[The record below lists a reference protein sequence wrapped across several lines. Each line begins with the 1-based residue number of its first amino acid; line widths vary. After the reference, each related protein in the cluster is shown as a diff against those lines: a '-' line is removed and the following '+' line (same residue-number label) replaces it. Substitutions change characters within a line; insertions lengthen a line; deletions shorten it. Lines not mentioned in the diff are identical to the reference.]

1 LLDIAIVGMSCRYP
15 DSPDILSFWQNCLE
29 RKVCL
34 TELTDQRWN
43 HSAVYSANRRDRNRT
58 HSQTAGLL
66 SNVDEFAARYFQI
79 SPRRARIM
87 DPQQRLALEL
97 TREALQDAGAERR
110 PFLRERSGVF
120 MGAVISEFIT
130 YSNMKVRNW
139 QILDGQFGEPP
150 SREVAA
156 DLPDINAY
164 SLSGILVN
172 GIASSVSQFFQLGGP
187 AFTSDAACASSL
199 VATTQ
204 ACHYL
209 RTLPPRKELSPVAVA
224 GGVYLM
230 FHPDNVVGFAK
241 GSALAEREC
250 RPFDAQA
257 DGFILGEGAG
267 VFVLKRLEDAL
278 ADGDRIYS
286 VIKGA
291 VWNNDAG
298 ATSFMTPSR
307 EGQARLIRWGFE
319 ATGIEPRQVGY
330 VECQATGAPAGDEV
344 ELSAL
349 NEVWD
354 GDSCPV
360 LGSIK
365 ANFGHTLSASGAAG
379 LIRATMALHTRTL
392 PPQTAWESW
401 HPKLAEYSE
410 RFRILERPEAW
421 TGEALASVSA
431 FGFGGTNCFLLLAS
445 APVVPPSPP
454 QSPYFCP
461 VSAPSLTLLKEHL
474 SGLSD
479 VLGSQGPDSVAY
491 GLRLRVPQEWTLL
504 SRGSDTVD
512 LQRIWS
518 AVLEH
523 SGEEIVQGGGYLLG
537 PTDKLKDLEL
547 EGWEKELRWLAG
559 ESMSVEFVL
568 RGSLPP
574 SPLERRSFWP
584 VETLPGPRR

>member
-1 LLDIAIVGMSCRYP
+1 
-15 DSPDILSFWQNCLE
+15 
-29 RKVCL
+29 
-34 TELTDQRWN
+34 
-43 HSAVYSANRRDRNRT
+43 
-58 HSQTAGLL
+58 
-66 SNVDEFAARYFQI
+66 
-79 SPRRARIM
+79 M

-97 TREALQDAGAERR
+97 TREALQDAGTERR

-139 QILDGQFGEPP
+139 QILDGQFGEAP
-150 SREVAA
+150 SGDVAA

-209 RTLPPRKELSPVAVA
+209 RTLPPRKEFSPIAVA

-250 RPFDAQA
+250 RPFDGRA

-267 VFVLKRLEDAL
+267 VVVLKRLEDAL

-307 EGQARLIRWGFE
+307 EGQSRLIRWGFE
-319 ATGIEPRQVGY
+319 ATGIEPGQVGY

-349 NEVWD
+349 NEVWS
-354 GDSCPV
+354 GVGSPV
-360 LGSIK
+360 LGSVK

-392 PPQTAWESW
+392 PPQAAWESW
-401 HPKLAEYSE
+401 HPKLAEYSDL
-410 RFRILERPEAW
+410 FRIIERPEVW
-421 TGEALASVSA
+421 EGEALASVSA
-431 FGFGGTNCFLLLAS
+431 FGFGGTNCFLLLQG
-445 APVVPPSPP
+445 APAIPPAPL
-454 QSPYFCP
+454 QSPHFCP
-461 VSAPSLTLLKEHL
+461 VSAPNQSLLKEHL
-474 SGLSD
+474 GRLVN
-479 VLGSQGPDSVAY
+479 VLEGQSLDSVAY
-491 GLRLRVPQEWTLL
+491 SLRLRAPQEWTLL
-504 SRGSDTVD
+504 SRGSDSRD
-512 LQRIWS
+512 IQRIWR
-518 AVLEH
+518 AALEL
-523 SGEEIVQGGGYLLG
+523 SGDEVVQTNSYLVG
-537 PTDKLKDLEL
+537 PTDKLKDLEVS
-547 EGWEKELRWLAG
+547 GWERELRWLSG
-559 ESMSVEFVL
+559 RSVPVESFLS
-568 RGSLPP
+568 GSLPP
-574 SPLERRSFWP
+574 SPLERKSLWP
-584 VETLPGPRR
+584 IETLPGPRD